1 MKKGFTL
8 LELVVV
14 IIILGILG
22 TLGTSQYFRMIE
34 RSRGAE
40 ARAIM
45 GQIRSMAAGMYM
57 NKYNLTGFSDNEAG
71 IGSGNEQVPSA
82 CRGTHYFH
90 YNISGSG
97 ESNFTIVAHRCT
109 KADSTRG
116 KAPDAPA
123 IGNLTLEVDFSSSSG
138 KDTWTS
144 DPAGIY

>member
-1 MKKGFTL
+1 MRKGFTL

-57 NKYNLTGFSDNEAG
+57 NNYNITGFDNNEAG
-71 IGSGNEQVPSA
+71 IGSSSEQVPSV
-82 CRGTHYFH
+82 CRSTHYFY
-90 YNISGSG
+90 YNITNHDA
-97 ESNFTIVAHRCT
+97 SNLTVVAQRCT
-109 KADSTRG
+109 KASSTRG
-116 KAPDAPA
+116 KDPDATTD
-123 IGNLTLEVDFSSSSG
+123 GNLTLGVDFVTGGGSFTSS
-138 KDTWTS
+138 
-144 DPAGIY
+144 PAGIY